1 MITGDMSTERYG
13 YINTQGQWVVP
24 PKLLF
29 AKDFQEGV
37 AAVGLATDTGFTD
50 IHGNQIVAAPDPNG
64 DNGEGVM
71 EGYYLDTSGQIVLA
85 PSICQSGKFAGC
97 KVVGK
102 GNFSEGLARADVFGV
117 EGGLGHGF
125 INRSGDLVIEPQYP
139 LVNGEFSGLKVREF
153 RAGEFS
159 EGIVAVKS
167 RETDLTGYMDRNGRI
182 IIEPQFDCGGSFSG
196 GVAVVGHPVKV
207 KSAQPKQYI
216 EENKYSYVNAQ
227 GKLIVSLQFD
237 DCEDFT
243 EGRGIVKLNN
253 DYGCLDA
260 SGKCVVEPQFKYM
273 GQYSHGLSH
282 TALDDRQWGFIDL
295 DGSMAISFKFEDAT
309 PFREGL
315 AAVKL
320 NGKWGFINRAG
331 DFVIE
336 PTYDAMNTF
345 TNCNYNI
352 FASDEHKEQG
362 LDESLT
368 RNVGFFD
375 GIARVVPDGMCFFID
390 VNNNLLT
397 SQGFDDTYRFDNG
410 QCLVKSYTD
419 KVWKIGFMDKSGQVQ
434 HFQVPT
440 EYDGLLVSYNWYE
453 HIPFYK
459 ELSNP
464 FREGLL
470 KVASREKSVK

>member
-1 MITGDMSTERYG
+1 
-13 YINTQGQWVVP
+13 
-24 PKLLF
+24 LL
-29 AKDFQEGV
+29 KILKKGWRV
-37 AAVGLATDTGFTD
+37 ALGTNIGFKD
-50 IHGNQIVAAPDPNG
+50 IHGNQIVAAPDPNCEKG
-64 DNGEGVM
+64 EEGVM
-71 EGYYLDTSGQIVLA
+71 DGYYLDTSGQIALT
-85 PSICQSGKFAGC
+85 PTICQSGKFAGC
-97 KVVGK
+97 KVIGK
-102 GNFSEGLARADVFGV
+102 GNFSEGLASANVFGI

-125 INRSGDLVIEPQYP
+125 INKSGDLVIEPQDS
-139 LVNGEFSGLKVREF
+139 LRNGEFSGLKVCEF

-159 EGIVAVKS
+159 EGIVAVES
-167 RETDLTGYMDRNGRI
+167 RETGLTGYMDRTGRI
-182 IIEPQFDCGGSFSG
+182 IIEPQFHSRWSFSG
-196 GVAVVGHPVKV
+196 GVAKVNVSIKV
-207 KSAQPKQYI
+207 KSARSKQFI
-216 EENKYSYVNAQ
+216 SERKFTYVNTQ
-227 GKLIVSLQFD
+227 GKLIVPPQFD

-243 EGRGIVKLNN
+243 EGRGIVELNN

-260 SGKCVVEPQFKYM
+260 SGRCIVEPQFKYM
-273 GQYSHGLSH
+273 GQYSNGLSH
-282 TALDDRQWGFIDL
+282 TSLDDGQWGFIDL
-295 DGSMAISFKFEDAT
+295 DGNMAISFKFEDAT

-320 NGKWGFINRAG
+320 NGKWGFINLAG
-331 DFVIE
+331 DFVID

-368 RNVGFFD
+368 HNVGFFD
-375 GIARVVPDGMCFFID
+375 GIARVIQDGMCFFIGA
-390 VNNNLLT
+390 NNNLLT

-410 QCLVKSYTD
+410 QCLVKSYTNEE
-419 KVWKIGFMDKSGQVQ
+419 WKIGFMDKSGQVQ
-434 HFQVPT
+434 YFQVPT

>member
-85 PSICQSGKFAGC
+85 PIICQSGKFAGC
-97 KVVGK
+97 EITGK
-102 GNFSEGLARADVFGV
+102 GNFSEGLASANVFGT
-117 EGGLGHGF
+117 GGGRGTGF
-125 INRSGDLVIEPQYP
+125 IDKSGNLVIEPQR
-139 LVNGEFSGLKVREF
+139 SLKV
-153 RAGEFS
+153 GEFS
-159 EGIVAVKS
+159 EGIVDVEL
-167 RETDLTGYMDRNGRI
+167 RETDLTGYMDRTGRI
-182 IIEPQFDCGGSFSG
+182 IAEPQFNSGWSFSG
-196 GVAVVGHPVKV
+196 GVAKVNFSVKV
-207 KSAQPKQYI
+207 KSARSKQFVSK
-216 EENKYSYVNAQ
+216 NKFTYVNTQ
-227 GKLIVSLQFD
+227 GKLIVPPQFD

-243 EGRGIVKLNN
+243 EGRGIVEINN
-253 DYGCLDA
+253 DYGCLDT
-260 SGKCVVEPQFKYM
+260 SGRCVVEPQFKYM
-273 GQYSHGLSH
+273 GKYSGGLSH
-282 TALDDRQWGFIDL
+282 TALDDGQWGFIDL
-295 DGSMAISFKFEDAT
+295 DGNMAISFKFEDAT

-320 NGKWGFINRAG
+320 NGKWGFIDHAG
-331 DFVIE
+331 EFVID
-336 PTYDAMNTF
+336 PTYDAINAF
-345 TNCNYNI
+345 TNCNYNVM
-352 FASDEHKEQG
+352 ASAEHEEQG
-362 LDESLT
+362 LYKSLT

-375 GIARVVPDGMCFFID
+375 GIARVVQDGMCFFID
-390 VNNNLLT
+390 VNNNLLA

-410 QCLVKSYTD
+410 QCLVKSYTNED
-419 KVWKIGFMDKSGQVQ
+419 WKIGFMDKSGQV
-434 HFQVPT
+434 HYFQIPA
-440 EYDGLLVSYNWYE
+440 EYAGLLVRYNWYE
-453 HIPFYK
+453 HVPFYK

-470 KVASREKSVK
+470 KVSSRRKMIEEINPYRSPCLS

>member
-1 MITGDMSTERYG
+1 MDIGIMETEMYG
-13 YINTQGQWVVP
+13 YINTQGQWVVHP
-24 PKLLF
+24 QLTF
-29 AKDFQEGV
+29 AKDFKEGL
-37 AAVGLATDTGFTD
+37 AAVALGTNIGFKD
-50 IHGNQIVAAPDPNG
+50 IHGQQIVAAPDPNCEKG
-64 DNGEGVM
+64 EEGVM
-71 EGYYLDTSGQIVLA
+71 HGYYLDTSGQIALT

-97 KVVGK
+97 EVIGK
-102 GNFSEGLARADVFGV
+102 GNFSEGLASAYVY
-117 EGGLGHGF
+117 GLGGGTGF
-125 INRSGDLVIEPQYP
+125 IDKSGNLVIEPKD
-139 LVNGEFSGLKVREF
+139 SLKV
-153 RAGEFS
+153 GEFS
-159 EGIVAVKS
+159 EGIVDVKS
-167 RETDLTGYMDRNGRI
+167 RETDLTGYMDRTGRI
-182 IIEPQFDCGGSFSG
+182 IIEPQFHSRWSFSG
-196 GVAVVGHPVKV
+196 GVAKVSVSVKV
-207 KSAQPKQYI
+207 KSARSKQFVSK
-216 EENKYSYVNAQ
+216 NKFTYVNTQ
-227 GKLIVSLQFD
+227 GKFIVPLQFD

-243 EGRGIVKLNN
+243 EGRGIIELNN

-260 SGKCVVEPQFKYM
+260 SGRCIVEPQFKYM
-273 GQYSHGLSH
+273 GQYSNGLSH
-282 TALDDRQWGFIDL
+282 TALDDGQWGFIDL
-295 DGSMAISFKFEDAT
+295 DGNMAISFKFEDAT

-320 NGKWGFINRAG
+320 NGKWGFINLAG
-331 DFVIE
+331 DFVID

-375 GIARVVPDGMCFFID
+375 GIARVVQNSMCFFID
-390 VNNNLLT
+390 VNNNFLT

-410 QCLVKSYTD
+410 QCLVKSYTNED
-419 KVWKIGFMDKSGQVQ
+419 WKIGFMDKSGQVQ
-434 HFQVPT
+434 YFQVPT
-440 EYDGLLVSYNWYE
+440 EYDGLLASYNWYE